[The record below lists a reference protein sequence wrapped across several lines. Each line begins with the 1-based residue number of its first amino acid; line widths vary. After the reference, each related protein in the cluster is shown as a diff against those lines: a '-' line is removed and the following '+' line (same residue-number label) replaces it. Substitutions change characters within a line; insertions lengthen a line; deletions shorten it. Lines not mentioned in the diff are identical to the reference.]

1 MHTTHS
7 RTKVKRGFTLI
18 ELLVVI
24 AIIAIL
30 AAILFP
36 VFARA
41 RENARRTSCQSNLK
55 QVGLG
60 LRQYTQDNDELFPLT
75 YVDVNA
81 SGTFNAGDTGWV
93 VAIQPYV
100 KSYQL
105 FQCASETNGMVSSPG
120 TTSSDTAGYTDYW
133 YNAGLAG
140 MNESGINFVANTIA
154 NGDGDSGHAAY
165 CLSGNGGTAPAP
177 CAAWT
182 AGTAPGS
189 GYAVRH
195 LDGANFAYAD
205 GHVKWLRPT
214 AVAAAATQPA
224 TASNSS
230 FTP

>member
-7 RTKVKRGFTLI
+7 RIKVKHGFTLI

-60 LRQYTQDNDELFPLT
+60 LRQYSQDNDELFPLT

-81 SGTFNAGDTGWV
+81 SGTFDAADSGWV
-93 VAIQPYV
+93 QSVQPYV

-105 FQCASETNGMVSSPG
+105 FQCASETNGMIANVG
-120 TTSSDTAGYTDYW
+120 TGANPTTVGWTDYW
-133 YNAGLAG
+133 YNSNLAGL
-140 MNESGINFVANTIA
+140 NESQISFVANTIS
-154 NGDGDSGHAAY
+154 NGDGDSGTAAY
-165 CLSGNGGTAPAP
+165 ALGNSSSATP
-177 CAAWT
+177 WT
-182 AGTAPGS
+182 MGTAPGS

-195 LDGANFAYAD
+195 LDGANFAFAD
-205 GHVKWLRPT
+205 GHVKWLKPN
-214 AVAAAATQPA
+214 AVASAATQPA

-230 FTP
+230 LTP